1 MQAKG
6 MKSITRIGFEDTYGV
21 AQTTAAEVFRIP
33 FNSNSLKAT
42 QNIGTP
48 ETITGYR
55 NPVEPYDGQK
65 DVSGNIVMPLDARN
79 FGLMLKGLFG
89 APTTTVL
96 ESNKKNQHV
105 FKVSDAQP
113 SMTIEKEFSDIQK
126 IEQFTGCKISKME
139 IDAEV
144 GNNETTVQMEFMGKD
159 GAPAKTSIGTAA
171 KMLDITRFNNTNAT
185 VKMDGEAVAS
195 ARKMTLS
202 IDGGLGGDTFCLNG
216 TASRTDIAEG
226 IMSVTGAVTL
236 LFQNMDAMQKAID
249 GVYSSLELVFTN
261 KAGDSLSFLMPKVK
275 FEKTSPEISGP
286 KGITLEM
293 NYHTFSA
300 NAADSAITVTL
311 INDVT
316 AY

>member
-21 AQTTAAEVFRIP
+21 APTEAAKVFRIP

-42 QNIGTP
+42 QSLGTP

-65 DVSGNIVMPLDARN
+65 DVSGNIVVPLDARN

-89 APTTTVL
+89 APTTSVV
-96 ESNKKNQHV
+96 EDAGKSQHV
-105 FKVSDAQP
+105 FKVSDEQP
-113 SMTIEKEFSDIQK
+113 SMTIEKEFSDIKK

-144 GNNETTVQMEFMGKD
+144 GNNETTVQLEFMGKD
-159 GAPAKTSIGTAA
+159 GEPAKTSVNANAA
-171 KMLDITRFNNTNAT
+171 MFDITRFNNANAT
-185 VKMDGEAVAS
+185 VKMDGQAVAT
-195 ARKMTLS
+195 ARKMTIS
-202 IDGGLGGDTFCLNG
+202 FDAGLDGDTFCLNG
-216 TASRTDIAEG
+216 TPSRTALSEG
-226 IMSVTGAVTL
+226 IIGVTGTVTL
-236 LFQNMDAMQKAID
+236 LFQDMDAMQKAID
-249 GVYSSLELVFTN
+249 GVYSSLELVFAN
-261 KAGDSLSFLMPKVK
+261 KSGDSLSFLMPKTK

-286 KGITLEM
+286 KGITLDM
-293 NYHTFSA
+293 NYHAFSV
-300 NAADSAITVTL
+300 NAADSAITATL
-311 INDVT
+311 INDVA